1 MNKDRRIRIRN
12 IINDLSFNIDTSDT
26 INELEFI
33 LMEEEDAFYNTPESL
48 QMSWRGQESEEAIDI
63 LNEAVDLL
71 NEINEGYYE
80 DEDDD
85 NGDEHDIGEVIN
97 LLEQIV

>member
-1 MNKDRRIRIRN
+1 MNKDRRRRIRN
-12 IINDLSFNIDTSDT
+12 IINDLSFNTDTSDT

-71 NEINEGYYE
+71 NEINEGYYK

-97 LLEQIV
+97 LLEQIM

>member
-12 IINDLSFNIDTSDT
+12 IINDLSFNVNTSDT

-63 LNEAVDLL
+63 LNEVVDLL
-71 NEINEGYYE
+71 NKINEGYYK

-85 NGDEHDIGEVIN
+85 NSDEHDIGEVIN